1 MRLSSTVMQCDV
13 EVAPP
18 GAMLPA
24 GECDRL
30 QAAVVPDTPVA
41 SWGFPNQVWGSLG
54 EPICL

>member
-1 MRLSSTVMQCDV
+1 MQCDV